1 MGEDKIMQI
10 KEEPMKV
17 ETEIKS
23 TTTEVDEASQNVEV
37 QVPTPPSFS
46 VEDANIID
54 IGMDEAFPYMPRN
67 NVEDLIGSNNILI
80 DGQEVNGSNTN
91 GSVSLVQILTEY
103 ANNSSGEGTTNHS
116 LLDGRELPNQHPISA
131 ISNLK
136 EELDEIKSLK
146 RVYSSENGFGEFRK
160 WDDENPKW
168 EDRSGY
174 FVKLIGGTEN
184 VAICTNQDDVYGVSV
199 IHSGFVGGQDI
210 SDKSDD
216 PLYALV
222 GITGALRVRTDG
234 TATTGDYIVPNELGV
249 ATKSKNNCGYKVIS
263 TGSYAS
269 YEYLTIAVTP
279 QNDKINKIYGTLMD
293 AEGSFGNIVV
303 RLGEVESRVD
313 NATDRINIAINNNDE
328 LKNLIKENTKNI
340 ESVGA
345 TAQEAQ
351 KAADQATEKA
361 NQAVIEA
368 NSAKNEALAAANEA
382 KDRVNASLA
391 DINDLKDKMTIISSF
406 NDGDGNTGVQG
417 FVDVAEKNNMLL
429 GSLQESVNEY
439 GTDITSISQQIKET
453 EAAIQHLVVHSDKY
467 SVGEYS
473 LSYGLSHDEAKSLL
487 KNGDTYIATFTHTET
502 MKQTIENPDD
512 PDNPTVTT
520 TDFSFERGYAYQ
532 WDATN
537 MMWVKGESV
546 STATTYSQGTNV
558 GDLWFCWQE
567 VEYTD
572 ESGNTRTLIP
582 GTLYRWSE
590 DGQWVAIATTDGN
603 YKSRMI
609 SSIKQTADGI
619 YSDVANLRGDVSTIS
634 QEVDKISTRVATAEG
649 NISNVEQRADSIEAE
664 VNNINGTMTSIK
676 QQADDN
682 SAKITSVA
690 SGQFSMRYQS
700 FMGNPELVVE
710 QHKYNAP
717 PFWDEDKQEFAFSDE
732 TIDDTNGIYCY
743 ATKKDVDGNTILD
756 KTKYYKITSD
766 GYEVY
771 IVGNQATSFIDQR
784 IDENEAAIDLL
795 VQYKDGELKESLAN
809 ISEKADAN
817 GASINYMTSY
827 YYHTLL
833 SVSETPAF
841 SPDGLRYKNK
851 PSWNP
856 ALGKYEFDAKDKD
869 ENGAYYIADED
880 ATTYCCIKTA
890 GDGTT
895 LYEIYGLAGSYMAA
909 IQQGA
914 DENGGYI
921 QSIVL
926 DIEAYNVG
934 QYSPSYGM
942 SYDDAVTSIPKGT
955 MYVPVIN
962 HSENLIPDERVGTDT
977 IDNDLD
983 AGTLSERESSNDVV
997 RLPTPPFNSLE
1008 ATGMQTYDFVVENGQ
1023 TYSYKWTGTVWEQ
1036 DGIVSLSKEYFAY
1049 DGTKNI
1055 ARLWYCT
1062 QDVTSSQ
1069 ETEDGKSK
1077 IYKQGTLYAWHGGRW
1092 FAIATVNDN
1101 LLSRSIS
1108 LVRQTANS
1116 YSIEL
1121 RNMQGDFSQYKQT
1134 VNNIGLLVSGSD
1146 GSSGELNISKE
1157 GIVGEVYNRT
1167 GNSGT
1172 LKTQVDSTQAVLDLM
1187 VSGLYHKLEQ
1197 PLTSNV
1203 PQPYG
1208 TWGKYAV
1215 RPEWSVALKK
1225 FVFDTRNEDADGIYY
1240 FFDNDETHYCKVV
1253 GDQYE
1258 VYTIG
1263 KLSTAGTDA
1272 HITEEYANINTLAY
1286 FGDDE
1291 QGTIAGLRNLA
1302 LEGKAQVQLLASLD
1316 KNKLNRVVDMYG
1328 YTVPEGTKR
1337 YANKPTYLNGAFTFS
1352 GQVEDTNG
1360 EYFLINSQQFGKLI
1374 LGNKG
1379 SCYGYEVYD
1388 YDSSSTAGLVST
1400 VLDNQANVGMIVDSN
1415 GVRGSV
1421 VVEAIN
1427 GQSQATI
1434 SADKVN
1440 LNGYVTINSLKFG
1453 GSTEIDGSRIVTGVI
1468 DSSNYSYS
1476 SGNFSTSGTSFDL
1489 SDGSIISKNVA
1500 IDADG
1505 NVYLRKN
1512 INIGLNSN
1520 GGYNFTVDSFGNVN
1534 VAGTLDA
1541 KVLKFNGKS
1550 VLTSDDK
1557 VKADYLELKGII
1569 VTDSSN
1575 NITFKVDSNGNVT
1588 VNGNITMG
1596 SGSSISWNSITGVP
1610 STVTGAYS
1618 LADSA
1623 YDKARDAQADA
1634 SNALDAAGSA
1644 NSIINGWKYTYK
1656 NKTYIDG
1663 TQLMTGT
1670 VTASTLQGGSVKL
1683 LDSNANTCGELTLTS
1698 AQTAA
1703 YAVDLTSDGALR
1715 FKANDG
1721 SLYLE
1726 TATTFI
1732 QLHGSPAQITILG
1745 AFIPSK
1751 DNYMELGDEDHR
1763 WTGVYS
1769 VNCYITN
1776 CNCKSDKKQK
1786 NSIEYNLEKYEDFFF
1801 KLKPTQFKFNEGTG
1815 DRYHTGFISQDVGDA
1830 IVESGLSTQD
1840 FAAFVK
1846 APKENFTLD
1855 ADDQDCDYYLRY
1867 NEFIALN
1874 THMIQKLYTK
1884 IDELENKIQQLEKTS
1899 TEME

>member
-216 PLYALV
+216 PLYAIV

-351 KAADQATEKA
+351 KAANQATEKA
-361 NQAVIEA
+361 NQAVTEA
-368 NSAKNEALAAANEA
+368 NNAKNEALAAANEA

-473 LSYGLSHDEAKSLL
+473 LSYGLSYDEAKSLL

-732 TIDDTNGIYCY
+732 IIDDTNGIYCY

-962 HSENLIPDERVGTDT
+962 HSENLIPDERASTDT

-1023 TYSYKWTGTVWEQ
+1023 TYSYKWTGTAWEQ

-1134 VNNIGLLVSGSD
+1134 VNSIGLMVHGSD
-1146 GSSGELNISKE
+1146 GSSGELNVTKE
-1157 GIVGEVYNRT
+1157 GILGEVYNRT

-1172 LKTQVDSTQAVLDLM
+1172 LKTQVDSTQAILDLM
-1187 VSGLYHKLEQ
+1187 VFGLYHKLEQ

-1328 YTVPEGTKR
+1328 YTVPEGTRK
-1337 YANKPTYLNGAFTFS
+1337 YANKPTYLNGAFTFG

-1440 LNGYVTINSLKFG
+1440 LNGYVTINSLKSG

-1489 SDGSIISKNVA
+1489 SDGSIISKNFA

-1596 SGSSISWNSITGVP
+1596 SGSSISWSSITGVP

-1623 YDKARDAQADA
+1623 YDKATDAQADA
-1634 SNALDAAGSA
+1634 SNALATAKSVNGTVSGWTYTGS
-1644 NSIINGWKYTYK
+1644 
-1656 NKTYIDG
+1656 TYIDG
-1663 TQLMTGT
+1663 SMIQTGT
-1670 VTASTLQGGSVKL
+1670 VMASTLLGGEVGL
-1683 LDSNANTCGELTLTS
+1683 LTQSERPAGVISITGASTS
-1698 AQTAA
+1698 TF
-1703 YAVDLTSDGALR
+1703 AVDFTSHGAMRLTAE
-1715 FKANDG
+1715 DG

-1726 TATTFI
+1726 SATTFI
-1732 QLHGSPAQITILG
+1732 QLRDSPAQITVLG

-1751 DNYMELGDEDHR
+1751 DNYMELGDEDYR
-1763 WTGVYS
+1763 WIGVYS

-1776 CNCKSDKKQK
+1776 CNCSSDKKQK

-1884 IDELENKIQQLEKTS
+1884 IDELKNKIQQLEKTS

>member
-1 MGEDKIMQI
+1 MGEDKIIQV
-10 KEEPMKV
+10 KEEPVKV

-23 TTTEVDEASQNVEV
+23 NTTEIDEASQDVEV
-37 QVPTPPSFS
+37 QAPTPSSFS

-54 IGMDEAFPYMPRN
+54 IEMDEAFPYMPRN
-67 NVEDLIGSNNILI
+67 NVEDLK
-80 DGQEVNGSNTN
+80 
-91 GSVSLVQILTEY
+91 
-103 ANNSSGEGTTNHS
+103 GTTNHS

-249 ATKSKNNCGYKVIS
+249 ATKSENNCGYKVIS

-502 MKQTIENPDD
+502 MKQTIENPDN

-532 WDATN
+532 WDATS

-567 VEYTD
+567 VEYID

-700 FMGNPELVVE
+700 FIGNPELVVE

-1008 ATGMQTYDFVVENGQ
+1008 TTGMQTYDFVVENGQ
-1023 TYSYKWTGTVWEQ
+1023 TYSYKWTGTTWEQ

-1049 DGTKNI
+1049 DGTNNI

-1187 VSGLYHKLEQ
+1187 ISGLYHKLEQ

-1208 TWGKYAV
+1208 TWGKYSV

-1258 VYTIG
+1258 VYAIG

-1316 KNKLNRVVDMYG
+1316 KNKLNRVIDMYG

-1440 LNGYVTINSLKFG
+1440 LNGYVTINSLKSG
-1453 GSTEIDGSRIVTGVI
+1453 GSTEIDGSRIVTGI
-1468 DSSNYSYS
+1468 IKSTDYSWTDGNTFSND
-1476 SGNFSTSGTSFDL
+1476 GTSFDL
-1489 SDGSIISKNVA
+1489 TTGAIISQNFA
-1500 IDADG
+1500 IDANG
-1505 NVYLRKN
+1505 NLYLKRN
-1512 INIGLNSN
+1512 INVGLNSS
-1520 GGYNFTVDSFGNVN
+1520 GSYNFTVDSSGNVN
-1534 VAGTLDA
+1534 VAGILDA
-1541 KVLKFNGKS
+1541 KKLLFNGKS
-1550 VLTSDDK
+1550 VLTTDDK
-1557 VKADYLELKGII
+1557 VSADYLELKGIT
-1569 VTDSSN
+1569 VKNGNT
-1575 NITFKVDSNGNVT
+1575 ITFAVDTLGNVT

-1596 SGSSISWNSITGVP
+1596 SGSSISWNSINDVP
-1610 STVTGAYS
+1610 TKVTQAYD
-1618 LADSA
+1618 LADDA
-1623 YDKARDAQADA
+1623 YDKATTANN
-1634 SNALDAAGSA
+1634 NATNAVSQV
-1644 NSIINGWKYTYK
+1644 SGWTYEGT
-1656 NKTYIDG
+1656 TYIDG
-1663 TQLMTGT
+1663 AKIQ
-1670 VTASTLQGGSVKL
+1670 
-1683 LDSNANTCGELTLTS
+1683 ANTIMATRLIGGDIRLLTS
-1698 AQTAA
+1698 EKRQAGIISITGADTAT
-1703 YAVDLTSDGALR
+1703 YAVDMTSNGALR
-1715 FKANDG
+1715 FTANAG
-1721 SLYLE
+1721 SLYLSE
-1726 TATTFI
+1726 RYSFI
-1732 QLHGSPAQITILG
+1732 HLDSTSKYISVGDSANRSDAGLVPA
-1745 AFIPSK
+1745 K
-1751 DNYMELGDEDHR
+1751 DN
-1763 WTGVYS
+1763 
-1769 VNCYITN
+1769 N
-1776 CNCKSDKKQK
+1776 
-1786 NSIEYNLEKYEDFFF
+1786 YNLGSINQRWGKVFCTQLNWADGNLVIAGTVDFSSA
-1801 KLKPTQFKFNEGTG
+1801 TVTG
-1815 DRYHTGFISQDVGDA
+1815 LTAS
-1830 IVESGLSTQD
+1830 STAV
-1840 FAAFVK
+1840 FG
-1846 APKENFTLD
+1846 
-1855 ADDQDCDYYLRY
+1855 
-1867 NEFIALN
+1867 
-1874 THMIQKLYTK
+1874 
-1884 IDELENKIQQLEKTS
+1884 
-1899 TEME
+1899 

>member
-1 MGEDKIMQI
+1 MGEDKIIQI

-23 TTTEVDEASQNVEV
+23 TTTEVDEASQDVEV

-54 IGMDEAFPYMPRN
+54 IEMDEAFPYMPRN

-303 RLGEVESRVD
+303 RLDKVESKVD

-351 KAADQATEKA
+351 KAANQATEKA
-361 NQAVIEA
+361 NQAVTEA
-368 NSAKNEALAAANEA
+368 NNAKNEALAAANEA

-473 LSYGLSHDEAKSLL
+473 LSYRLSYDEAKSLL

-537 MMWVKGESV
+537 MMWIKGESV

-567 VEYTD
+567 VGYTD

-732 TIDDTNGIYCY
+732 IIDDTNGIYCY

-977 IDNDLD
+977 IDNDLN
-983 AGTLSERESSNDVV
+983 AGTLSERGSSNDVV

-1008 ATGMQTYDFVVENGQ
+1008 AAGMQAYDFVVENGQ
-1023 TYSYKWTGTVWEQ
+1023 TYSYKWTGTAWEQ

-1240 FFDNDETHYCKVV
+1240 FFDNNNTHYCKVV

-1715 FKANDG
+1715 FEANVG
-1721 SLYLE
+1721 SLYLA

-1732 QLHGSPAQITILG
+1732 QLHDSPAQITIRG
-1745 AFIPSK
+1745 AFIPSE

-1763 WTGVYS
+1763 WFGVYS

>member
-1 MGEDKIMQI
+1 MGEDKIIQI

-23 TTTEVDEASQNVEV
+23 TTEVDEASQDVEV

-54 IGMDEAFPYMPRN
+54 IEMDEAFPYMPRN

-351 KAADQATEKA
+351 KAANQATEKA
-361 NQAVIEA
+361 NQAVTEA
-368 NSAKNEALAAANEA
+368 NNAKNEALAAANEA

-439 GTDITSISQQIKET
+439 GTNITSISQQIKET

-590 DGQWVAIATTDGN
+590 DGQWVAIATTDDN

-732 TIDDTNGIYCY
+732 IIDDTNGIYCY

-977 IDNDLD
+977 IDNDLN
-983 AGTLSERESSNDVV
+983 AGTLSERGSSNDVV

-1008 ATGMQTYDFVVENGQ
+1008 ATGMQAYDFVVENGQ
-1023 TYSYKWTGTVWEQ
+1023 TYSYKWTGTAWEQ

-1550 VLTSDDK
+1550 VLTSDNK

-1623 YDKARDAQADA
+1623 YDKATDAQSDA
-1634 SNALDAAGSA
+1634 SSALEAAQTV
-1644 NSIINGWKYTYK
+1644 NSTVSGWTYEK
-1656 NKTYIDG
+1656 STYIDG
-1663 TQLMTGT
+1663 SMIQTGT
-1670 VTASTLQGGSVKL
+1670 VMASTLLGGEIGL
-1683 LDSNANTCGELTLTS
+1683 LTQSERTAGVINITEANTS
-1698 AQTAA
+1698 PF
-1703 YAVDLTSDGALR
+1703 AVDFTSHGAMRLTAE
-1715 FKANDG
+1715 DG

-1726 TATTFI
+1726 AATTFI
-1732 QLHGSPAQITILG
+1732 QLHSSPAQITILG
-1745 AFIPSK
+1745 AFMPSR
-1751 DNYMELGDEDHR
+1751 DNYMELGDQDHR
-1763 WTGVYS
+1763 WIGVYG

-1776 CNCKSDKKQK
+1776 CNCSSDKKQK

-1830 IVESGLSTQD
+1830 IIESGLSTQD

>member
-216 PLYALV
+216 PLYAIV

-345 TAQEAQ
+345 AAQEAQ
-351 KAADQATEKA
+351 KAANQATEKA
-361 NQAVIEA
+361 NQAVTEA
-368 NSAKNEALAAANEA
+368 NNAKNEALAAANEA

-1489 SDGSIISKNVA
+1489 SDGSMISKNFA

-1596 SGSSISWNSITGVP
+1596 SDSSISWNSITGVP

>member
-23 TTTEVDEASQNVEV
+23 TTTEVDEALQNVEV

-216 PLYALV
+216 PLYAIV

-303 RLGEVESRVD
+303 KLGEVESRVD

-345 TAQEAQ
+345 AAQEAQ
-351 KAADQATEKA
+351 KAANQATEKA
-361 NQAVIEA
+361 NQAVTEA
-368 NSAKNEALAAANEA
+368 NNAKNEALAAANEA

-473 LSYGLSHDEAKSLL
+473 LSYGLSYDEAKSLL

-546 STATTYSQGTNV
+546 STATTYSQGTNI

-732 TIDDTNGIYCY
+732 IIDDTNGIYCY

-977 IDNDLD
+977 IDNDLN
-983 AGTLSERESSNDVV
+983 AGTLSERGSSNDVV

-1008 ATGMQTYDFVVENGQ
+1008 ATGMQAYDFVVENGQ
-1023 TYSYKWTGTVWEQ
+1023 TYSYKWTGTAWEQ

-1388 YDSSSTAGLVST
+1388 YDSSSTAELVST

-1588 VNGNITMG
+1588 VKGDITMG
-1596 SGSSISWNSITGVP
+1596 SSSSISWSSITGVP

-1623 YDKARDAQADA
+1623 YDKATDAQSDA
-1634 SNALDAAGSA
+1634 SSALEAAQTV
-1644 NSIINGWKYTYK
+1644 NSTVSGWTYEK
-1656 NKTYIDG
+1656 STYIDG
-1663 TQLMTGT
+1663 SMIQTGT
-1670 VTASTLQGGSVKL
+1670 VMASTLLGGEIGL
-1683 LDSNANTCGELTLTS
+1683 LTQSEKTAGVINITGANTSTF
-1698 AQTAA
+1698 
-1703 YAVDLTSDGALR
+1703 AVDFTSHGAMRLTAE
-1715 FKANDG
+1715 DG

-1726 TATTFI
+1726 AATTFI

-1786 NSIEYNLEKYEDFFF
+1786 NSIEYNLEKYEDFF
-1801 KLKPTQFKFNEGTG
+1801 
-1815 DRYHTGFISQDVGDA
+1815 
-1830 IVESGLSTQD
+1830 LS
-1840 FAAFVK
+1840 
-1846 APKENFTLD
+1846 
-1855 ADDQDCDYYLRY
+1855 
-1867 NEFIALN
+1867 
-1874 THMIQKLYTK
+1874 
-1884 IDELENKIQQLEKTS
+1884 
-1899 TEME
+1899 

>member
-1 MGEDKIMQI
+1 MGEDKIMQK
-10 KEEPMKV
+10 KEELMKV

-216 PLYALV
+216 PLYAIV

-351 KAADQATEKA
+351 KAANQATEKA
-361 NQAVIEA
+361 NQAVTEA
-368 NSAKNEALAAANEA
+368 NNAKNEALAAANEA

-473 LSYGLSHDEAKSLL
+473 LSYGLSYDEAKSLL

-732 TIDDTNGIYCY
+732 IIDDTNGIYCY

-977 IDNDLD
+977 IDNDLN
-983 AGTLSERESSNDVV
+983 AGTLSERGSSNDVV

-1008 ATGMQTYDFVVENGQ
+1008 ATGMQAYDFVVENGQ
-1023 TYSYKWTGTVWEQ
+1023 TYSYKWTGTAWEQ

-1588 VNGNITMG
+1588 VKGDITMG
-1596 SGSSISWNSITGVP
+1596 SSSSISWSSITGVP

-1623 YDKARDAQADA
+1623 YDKATDAQSDA
-1634 SNALDAAGSA
+1634 SSALEAAQTV
-1644 NSIINGWKYTYK
+1644 NSTVSGWTYEK
-1656 NKTYIDG
+1656 STYIDG
-1663 TQLMTGT
+1663 SMIQTGT
-1670 VTASTLQGGSVKL
+1670 VMASTLLGGEIGL
-1683 LDSNANTCGELTLTS
+1683 LTQREKTAGVISITGANTSTF
-1698 AQTAA
+1698 
-1703 YAVDLTSDGALR
+1703 AVDFTSHGAMRLTAE
-1715 FKANDG
+1715 DG

-1726 TATTFI
+1726 AATTFI
-1732 QLHGSPAQITILG
+1732 QLHSSPAQITILG
-1745 AFIPSK
+1745 AFMPSE
-1751 DNYMELGDEDHR
+1751 DNYMELGDQDHR
-1763 WTGVYS
+1763 WIGVYG

-1776 CNCKSDKKQK
+1776 CNCSSDKKQK

-1830 IVESGLSTQD
+1830 IIESGLSTQD

-1846 APKENFTLD
+1846 APKENLALD

-1874 THMIQKLYTK
+1874 THMIQKLYRE
-1884 IDELENKIQQLEKTS
+1884 IDELKNKIQQLEKTS

>member
-1 MGEDKIMQI
+1 MGEDKIIQI

-23 TTTEVDEASQNVEV
+23 TTTEVDEASQDVEV

-54 IGMDEAFPYMPRN
+54 IEMDEAFPYMPRN

-351 KAADQATEKA
+351 KAANQATEKA
-361 NQAVIEA
+361 NQAVTEA
-368 NSAKNEALAAANEA
+368 NNAKNEALAAANEA

-473 LSYGLSHDEAKSLL
+473 LSYGLSYDEAKSLL

-537 MMWVKGESV
+537 MMWIKGESV

-567 VEYTD
+567 VGYTD

-732 TIDDTNGIYCY
+732 IIDDTNGIYCY

-869 ENGAYYIADED
+869 GNGAYYIADED

-962 HSENLIPDERVGTDT
+962 HSENLIPDERASTDT

-1023 TYSYKWTGTVWEQ
+1023 TYSYKWTGTAWEQ

-1069 ETEDGKSK
+1069 ETENGKSK

>member
-216 PLYALV
+216 PLYAIV

-351 KAADQATEKA
+351 KAANQATEKA
-361 NQAVIEA
+361 NQAVTEA
-368 NSAKNEALAAANEA
+368 NNAKNEALAAANEA

-439 GTDITSISQQIKET
+439 GTNITSISQQIKET

-473 LSYGLSHDEAKSLL
+473 LSYGLSHDEVKSLL

-732 TIDDTNGIYCY
+732 IIDDTNGIYCY

-962 HSENLIPDERVGTDT
+962 HSENLIPDERASTDT

-1023 TYSYKWTGTVWEQ
+1023 TYSYKWTGTAWEQ

-1069 ETEDGKSK
+1069 ETENGKSK

-1258 VYTIG
+1258 IYTIG

-1316 KNKLNRVVDMYG
+1316 KNKLNRVIDMYG

-1352 GQVEDTNG
+1352 GQAEDTNG

-1388 YDSSSTAGLVST
+1388 YDSSNTAGLVST

-1440 LNGYVTINSLKFG
+1440 LNGYVTINSLKSG

-1489 SDGSIISKNVA
+1489 SDGSIISKNFA

-1610 STVTGAYS
+1610 STVTGAYN
-1618 LADSA
+1618 LADNA
-1623 YDKARDAQADA
+1623 YDKAANAQADA
-1634 SNALDAAGSA
+1634 SNALDAADSA
-1644 NSIINGWKYTYK
+1644 NSIINNWSYKYEGV
-1656 NKTYIDG
+1656 TYING
-1663 TQLMTGT
+1663 AQLMTGT

-1683 LDSNANTCGELTLTS
+1683 LDGDANTCGKLTLTS

-1715 FKANDG
+1715 CKAGDG

-1726 TATTFI
+1726 TANTFI
-1732 QLHGSPAQITILG
+1732 QLHTSPAQITIRG
-1745 AFIPSK
+1745 DFMPAK
-1751 DNYMELGDEDHR
+1751 DNYMDLGDSEHR
-1763 WTGVYS
+1763 WHAVYA
-1769 VNCYITN
+1769 VTDKIIT
-1776 CNCKSDKKQK
+1776 SDRDEKQD
-1786 NSIEYNLEKYEDFFF
+1786 IEYDVDKYESFFMS
-1801 KLKPTQFKFNEGTG
+1801 LKPTQYKFIDNHSN
-1815 DRYHTGFISQDVGDA
+1815 RYHIGFISQDVE
-1830 IVESGLSTQD
+1830 ESLVNNKLSSLD
-1840 FAAFVK
+1840 FAGFVK
-1846 APKENFTLD
+1846 SPIYKNKNDKSSEIVG
-1855 ADDQDCDYYLRY
+1855 YRYGLRY
-1867 NEFIALN
+1867 DEFIALN
-1874 THMIQKLYTK
+1874 VHMIQKLYTK
-1884 IDELENKIQQLEKTS
+1884 IDKLENKIRQLEKAS

>member
-1 MGEDKIMQI
+1 MGEDKIIQI

-23 TTTEVDEASQNVEV
+23 TTTEVDEASQDVEV

-54 IGMDEAFPYMPRN
+54 IEMDEAFPYMPRN

-269 YEYLTIAVTP
+269 YEYLTIAVIP

-351 KAADQATEKA
+351 KAANQATEKA
-361 NQAVIEA
+361 NQAVTEA
-368 NSAKNEALAAANEA
+368 NNAKNEALAAANEA

-473 LSYGLSHDEAKSLL
+473 LSYGLSYDEAKSLL

-537 MMWVKGESV
+537 MMWIKGESV

-567 VEYTD
+567 VGYTD

-732 TIDDTNGIYCY
+732 IIDDTNGIYCY

-869 ENGAYYIADED
+869 GNGAYYIADED

-962 HSENLIPDERVGTDT
+962 HSENLIPDERASTDT

-1023 TYSYKWTGTVWEQ
+1023 TYSYKWTGTAWEQ

-1069 ETEDGKSK
+1069 ETENGKSK

>member
-1 MGEDKIMQI
+1 MGEDKIIQI

-23 TTTEVDEASQNVEV
+23 TTTEVDEASQDVEV

-54 IGMDEAFPYMPRN
+54 IEMDEAFPYMPRN

-351 KAADQATEKA
+351 KAANQATEKA
-361 NQAVIEA
+361 NQAVTEA
-368 NSAKNEALAAANEA
+368 NNAKNEALAAANEA

-473 LSYGLSHDEAKSLL
+473 LSYGLSYDEAKSLL

-537 MMWVKGESV
+537 MMWIKGESV

-567 VEYTD
+567 VGYTD

-732 TIDDTNGIYCY
+732 IIDDTNGIYCY

-977 IDNDLD
+977 IDNDLN
-983 AGTLSERESSNDVV
+983 AGTLSERGSSNDVV

-1023 TYSYKWTGTVWEQ
+1023 TYSYKWTGTAWEQ

-1069 ETEDGKSK
+1069 ETENGKSK

-1258 VYTIG
+1258 IYTIG

-1316 KNKLNRVVDMYG
+1316 KNKLNRVIDMYG

-1352 GQVEDTNG
+1352 GQAEDTNG

-1440 LNGYVTINSLKFG
+1440 LNGYVTINSLKSG

-1489 SDGSIISKNVA
+1489 SDGSIISKNFA

-1588 VNGNITMG
+1588 VKGDITMG
-1596 SGSSISWNSITGVP
+1596 SSSSISWSSITGVP

-1623 YDKARDAQADA
+1623 YDKATDAQSDA
-1634 SNALDAAGSA
+1634 SSALEAAQTV
-1644 NSIINGWKYTYK
+1644 NSTVSGWTYEK
-1656 NKTYIDG
+1656 STYIDG
-1663 TQLMTGT
+1663 SMIQTGT
-1670 VTASTLQGGSVKL
+1670 VMASTLLGGEIGL
-1683 LDSNANTCGELTLTS
+1683 LTQSEKTAGVINITGASTS
-1698 AQTAA
+1698 TF
-1703 YAVDLTSDGALR
+1703 AVDFTSHGAMRLTAE
-1715 FKANDG
+1715 DG

-1726 TATTFI
+1726 AATTFI
-1732 QLHGSPAQITILG
+1732 QLHSSPAQITILG
-1745 AFIPSK
+1745 AFMPSK
-1751 DNYMELGDEDHR
+1751 DNYMELGDQDHR
-1763 WTGVYS
+1763 WIGVYG

-1776 CNCKSDKKQK
+1776 CNCSSDKKQK

-1830 IVESGLSTQD
+1830 IIESGLSTQD

-1846 APKENFTLD
+1846 APKENLALD

-1874 THMIQKLYTK
+1874 THMIQKLYRE
-1884 IDELENKIQQLEKTS
+1884 IDELKNKIQQLEKTS

>member
-1 MGEDKIMQI
+1 MGEDKIIQI

-23 TTTEVDEASQNVEV
+23 TTTEVNEASQDVEV

-54 IGMDEAFPYMPRN
+54 IEMDEAFPYMPRN

-351 KAADQATEKA
+351 KAANQATEKA
-361 NQAVIEA
+361 NQAVTEA
-368 NSAKNEALAAANEA
+368 NNAKNEALAAANEA

-473 LSYGLSHDEAKSLL
+473 LSYGLSYDEAKSLL
-487 KNGDTYIATFTHTET
+487 KNGDMYIATFTHTET

-732 TIDDTNGIYCY
+732 IIDDTNGIYCY

-809 ISEKADAN
+809 IGEKADAN

-962 HSENLIPDERVGTDT
+962 HSENLIPDERASTDT

-1023 TYSYKWTGTVWEQ
+1023 TYSYKWTGTAWEQ

-1069 ETEDGKSK
+1069 ETENGKSK

-1670 VTASTLQGGSVKL
+1670 VTASTLQGGSIKL

-1763 WTGVYS
+1763 WIGVYS

>member
-1 MGEDKIMQI
+1 MGEDKIIQI

-23 TTTEVDEASQNVEV
+23 TTTEVDEASQDVEV

-54 IGMDEAFPYMPRN
+54 IEMDEAFPYMPRN

-216 PLYALV
+216 PLYAIV

-351 KAADQATEKA
+351 KAANQATEKA
-361 NQAVIEA
+361 NQAVTEA
-368 NSAKNEALAAANEA
+368 NNAKNEALAAANEA

-473 LSYGLSHDEAKSLL
+473 LSYGLSYDEAKSLL

-732 TIDDTNGIYCY
+732 IIDDTNGIYCY

-983 AGTLSERESSNDVV
+983 AGTLSERGSSNDVV

-1023 TYSYKWTGTVWEQ
+1023 TYSYKWTGTAWEQ

-1440 LNGYVTINSLKFG
+1440 LNGYVTINSLKSG

-1489 SDGSIISKNVA
+1489 SDGSIISKNFA
-1500 IDADG
+1500 IDSNG

-1512 INIGLNSN
+1512 ISIGLNSN

-1588 VNGNITMG
+1588 VKGDITMG
-1596 SGSSISWNSITGVP
+1596 SSSSISWSSITEVP
-1610 STVTGAYS
+1610 STVTGAYN
-1618 LADSA
+1618 LADNA
-1623 YDKARDAQADA
+1623 YDKAANAQADA
-1634 SNALDAAGSA
+1634 SNALDAADSA
-1644 NSIINGWKYTYK
+1644 NSIINNWSYKYEGV
-1656 NKTYIDG
+1656 TYING
-1663 TQLMTGT
+1663 AQLMTGT

-1683 LDSNANTCGELTLTS
+1683 LDGDASTCGKLTLTS

-1703 YAVDLTSDGALR
+1703 YAVDLTSYGALR
-1715 FKANDG
+1715 CKAGDG

-1732 QLHGSPAQITILG
+1732 QLHTSPALITVRG
-1745 AFIPSK
+1745 DFMPAK
-1751 DNYMELGDEDHR
+1751 DNYMDLGDSEHR
-1763 WTGVYS
+1763 WHAVYATTDKI
-1769 VNCYITN
+1769 IT
-1776 CNCKSDKKQK
+1776 SDRDEKQD
-1786 NSIEYNLEKYEDFFF
+1786 IEYDVDKYESFFMS
-1801 KLKPTQFKFNEGTG
+1801 LKPTQYKFIDNHSN
-1815 DRYHTGFISQDVGDA
+1815 RYHIGFISQDVE
-1830 IVESGLSTQD
+1830 ESLVNNKLSSLD
-1840 FAAFVK
+1840 FAGFVK
-1846 APKENFTLD
+1846 SPIYKNKNDKSSEIVG
-1855 ADDQDCDYYLRY
+1855 YRYGLRY
-1867 NEFIALN
+1867 DEFIALN
-1874 THMIQKLYTK
+1874 VHMIQKLYTK
-1884 IDELENKIQQLEKTS
+1884 IDKLENKIRQLEKAS

>member
-1 MGEDKIMQI
+1 MGEDKIIQI

-23 TTTEVDEASQNVEV
+23 TTTEVDEASQDVEV
-37 QVPTPPSFS
+37 QEPTPPSFS

-54 IGMDEAFPYMPRN
+54 IEMDEAFPYMPRN
-67 NVEDLIGSNNILI
+67 NVEDLIGSNNIFI

-303 RLGEVESRVD
+303 RLDEVESRVD

-351 KAADQATEKA
+351 KAANQATEKA
-361 NQAVIEA
+361 NQAVTEA
-368 NSAKNEALAAANEA
+368 NNAKNEALAAANEA

-439 GTDITSISQQIKET
+439 GTNITSISQQIKET

-732 TIDDTNGIYCY
+732 IIDDTNGIYCY

-977 IDNDLD
+977 IDNDLN
-983 AGTLSERESSNDVV
+983 AGTLSERGSSNDVV
-997 RLPTPPFNSLE
+997 HLPTPPFNSLE
-1008 ATGMQTYDFVVENGQ
+1008 ATGMQAYDFVVENGQ
-1023 TYSYKWTGTVWEQ
+1023 TYSYKWTGTAWEQ

-1440 LNGYVTINSLKFG
+1440 LNGYVTINSLKSG

-1489 SDGSIISKNVA
+1489 SDGSIISKNFA

-1610 STVTGAYS
+1610 STVTGAYN
-1618 LADSA
+1618 LADNA
-1623 YDKARDAQADA
+1623 YDKAADAQADA
-1634 SNALDAAGSA
+1634 SNALKTANSA
-1644 NSIINGWKYTYK
+1644 NSIINNWSYEYENT
-1656 NKTYIDG
+1656 TYIDG
-1663 TQLMTGT
+1663 AQLMTGT

-1683 LDSNANTCGELTLTS
+1683 LDGNANTCGKLTLTS

-1703 YAVDLTSDGALR
+1703 YAVDLTSNGALR

-1721 SLYLE
+1721 SLYLG
-1726 TATTFI
+1726 TANTFI
-1732 QLHGSPAQITILG
+1732 QLRTSPAQITVRG
-1745 AFIPSK
+1745 DFIPAE
-1751 DNYMELGDEDHR
+1751 DNYMDLGDSEHR
-1763 WTGVYS
+1763 WHAVYA
-1769 VNCYITN
+1769 VTDKIIT
-1776 CNCKSDKKQK
+1776 SDRDEKQD
-1786 NSIEYNLEKYEDFFF
+1786 IEYDVDKYESFFMS
-1801 KLKPTQFKFNEGTG
+1801 LKPTQYKFIDNHSN
-1815 DRYHTGFISQDVGDA
+1815 RYHIGFISQDVE
-1830 IVESGLSTQD
+1830 ESLVNNKLSSLD
-1840 FAAFVK
+1840 FAGFVK
-1846 APKENFTLD
+1846 SPIYKNKNDKSSEIVG
-1855 ADDQDCDYYLRY
+1855 YRYGLRY
-1867 NEFIALN
+1867 DEFIALN
-1874 THMIQKLYTK
+1874 VHMIQKLYTK
-1884 IDELENKIQQLEKTS
+1884 IDKLENKIRQLEKAS